1 MTKLILLDSLPQ
13 KVRVLSD
20 CYTEYNVEFLQDG
33 KLCLIQK
40 FENKSAGEHNTKE
53 INLLS

>member
-40 FENKSAGEHNTKE
+40 FENKSAG
-53 INLLS
+53 